1 MLTQTLELLADR
13 PDLAAPLRKALAGA
27 PLAKPQGHKG
37 GEATDMLVL
46 DLDAAAASAI
56 AKRVEAAVAEGLET
70 SGTRGRG
77 LGGFREAWREY
88 DEFINQQ
95 QRQQQ

>member
-1 MLTQTLELLADR
+1 M
-13 PDLAAPLRKALAGA
+13 AGA

-37 GEATDMLVL
+37 GAATDMFVL
-46 DLDAAAASAI
+46 HLDAAAASAI
-56 AKRVEAAVAEGLET
+56 AKRVEAAAAEGLET

-77 LGGFREAWREY
+77 LGGFPEAWREY
-88 DEFINQQ
+88 REFINQQ

>member
-1 MLTQTLELLADR
+1 MLRQTLELLVDR
-13 PDLAAPLRKALAGA
+13 PDLEAPLRKALAGV

-37 GEATDMLVL
+37 GEATNMLVL
-46 DLDAAAASAI
+46 NLDAAAASAI
-56 AKRVEAAVAEGLET
+56 AKRVVAAAEEGLET

-88 DEFINQQ
+88 GEFTNQQ

>member
-1 MLTQTLELLADR
+1 MT
-13 PDLAAPLRKALAGA
+13 APLRSALAGV

-46 DLDAAAASAI
+46 NLDAAAASAI
-56 AKRVEAAVAEGLET
+56 AKRVEAAAAEGLET

-77 LGGFREAWREY
+77 LGGFPEAWREY
-88 DEFINQQ
+88 REFINHYQQ
-95 QRQQQ
+95 Q

>member
-1 MLTQTLELLADR
+1 MLEQTLELLAGR
-13 PDLAAPLRKALAGA
+13 PDLAAPLRRAMAGV

-37 GEATDMLVL
+37 GVATDMFVLNL
-46 DLDAAAASAI
+46 DLAAASAI
-56 AKRVEAAVAEGLET
+56 AKCVAAAVAEGLET
-70 SGTRGRG
+70 TETQGRG

-88 DEFINQQ
+88 AEFIDQ

>member
-1 MLTQTLELLADR
+1 MLQQTLELVADR
-13 PDLAAPLRKALAGA
+13 PDLEAPLRKALAGT

-46 DLDAAAASAI
+46 NLDAAAASAI
-56 AKRVEAAVAEGLET
+56 AKRVEVAVAEGLET

-88 DEFINQQ
+88 GEFINQQ